1 MSTVRLIGITK
12 PVIDEVPTTEALLAY
27 QARVSSSANQL
38 NHETGPKLLAFLI
51 KRKEWSPLEMVSMT
65 FEFETTRD
73 MARQMLRHRS
83 LCFQEFS
90 QRYAV
95 VDEEPVLREA
105 RMQDPVDRQNSI
117 ESTDEAL
124 KRWWIAEQQIVHA
137 AAMSAYNRALAHG
150 IAKEVARAVLPEGL
164 TVSRLYAAGT
174 LRSWIHYVAV
184 RAERKTQKEH
194 RVLAEAVLAILIEQ
208 FPSLESVI

>member
-38 NHETGPKLLAFLI
+38 NHATGPKLLAFLI

-65 FEFETTRD
+65 FEVVTTRD
-73 MARQMLRHRS
+73 IARQLLRHKS
-83 LCFQEFS
+83 LNFQEHS
-90 QRYAV
+90 QRYAL
-95 VDEEPVLREA
+95 VDDEPVLREA
-105 RMQDPVDRQNSI
+105 RMQDPTDRQNSI
-117 ESTDEAL
+117 ETDDEAL
-124 KRWWIAEQQIVHA
+124 KTWWIVEQLIVHET
-137 AAMSAYNRALAHG
+137 AMRAYHRALDQG

-164 TVSRLYAAGT
+164 TLSRLYVAGN
-174 LRSWIHYVAV
+174 LRSFLHYISV
-184 RAERKTQKEH
+184 RAEKKTQKEH
-194 RVLAEAVLAILIEQ
+194 RVIAEAIKAIVIEQ

>member
-95 VDEEPVLREA
+95 VDEAPVLREA